1 MIRATHGTNL
11 QRLIIGNK
19 DQKEAHTDFITFWV
33 NKEILNL
40 LSGTQSTNNID
51 VVMLYWFF

>member
-19 DQKEAHTDFITFWV
+19 DQKEAHTDFITF
-33 NKEILNL
+33 
-40 LSGTQSTNNID
+40 
-51 VVMLYWFF
+51 